1 VLDLADQEEVTDF
14 ASDFGSIWFQ
24 FYDKDESGDF
34 GPGDPWTISI
44 EDGEEDALEEVTVDM
59 DGFVFAGDFEAY
71 WQQVMDIST
80 DEEDWHETQ
89 YASSSEGIDNLYE
102 DYPFFQDRSVDETEE
117 VEPGP
122 ADGVE
127 DEHEGVESGPA
138 DGEDDETE
146 GEHEVDGP
154 GEDDD
159 DEHHLAIVKTTD
171 FDLLDDGLVLLSGSL
186 LYDGDA
192 PDTETGFLIS
202 DSLLLGDDEF
212 EPGSAVDEDEEHEE
226 FEPGP
231 ADGEEHGHEHE
242 VSVIAIDRNDDG
254 DFSFEFEPSL
264 SGATYYYR
272 AYAINEAGVS
282 YGAPRKFVSEHFDD
296 SSHDEESDDSGEGE
310 NVEDDDPWAEAT
322 PLEGGWLDVPWFGA
336 LLTFDDNDWV
346 FHDGL
351 GWLYTVTDGEG
362 GVWLWQEERGWLWTK
377 SGLWPYLYC
386 YDHAEWIYFLAN
398 REGRAYFYNYS
409 TNSAE

>member
-1 VLDLADQEEVTDF
+1 
-14 ASDFGSIWFQ
+14 
-24 FYDKDESGDF
+24 
-34 GPGDPWTISI
+34 
-44 EDGEEDALEEVTVDM
+44 
-59 DGFVFAGDFEAY
+59 
-71 WQQVMDIST
+71 
-80 DEEDWHETQ
+80 
-89 YASSSEGIDNLYE
+89 
-102 DYPFFQDRSVDETEE
+102 
-117 VEPGP
+117 
-122 ADGVE
+122 
-127 DEHEGVESGPA
+127 
-138 DGEDDETE
+138 
-146 GEHEVDGP
+146 
-154 GEDDD
+154 
-159 DEHHLAIVKTTD
+159 VKTTD

-202 DSLLLGDDEF
+202 DSLLLGD
-212 EPGSAVDEDEEHEE
+212 EE

-231 ADGEEHGHEHE
+231 ADGDGEEHGYEHE
-242 VSVIAIDRNDDG
+242 VRVIAIDDNDDG

-272 AYAINEAGVS
+272 VYANNEAGLS

-336 LLTFDDNDWV
+336 LLTFNDNDWV

-377 SGLWPYLYC
+377 PGLWPYLYRH
-386 YDHAEWIYFLAN
+386 DHAEWIYFLAN